1 MEPGDATLGDP
12 TPQVVGHWVLHHVAT
27 TGSTNADLWAMAE
40 AAAPDRTA
48 LRADHQT
55 SGKGRL
61 DRRWEA
67 PAGENLLLSLLFRE
81 IPEDPGTLV
90 HAVAVAASR
99 ACEAVAGVDA
109 TLKWPNDLL
118 GADGTRKMAGILAQA
133 GPISGSR
140 PSFVIVG
147 LGLNVNWSPDD
158 ATSLSREAGGR
169 PVIVGDVCRAVL
181 EQLDDVM
188 TWSATRLHDEYRRR
202 LGTLGREVRVEVSA
216 DETVEGRALD
226 VETDG
231 RLVVLDRCGVTHRFA
246 VGDVV
251 HVRTTNFEA

>member
-1 MEPGDATLGDP
+1 VDP
-12 TPQVVGHWVLHHVAT
+12 
-27 TGSTNADLWAMAE
+27 
-40 AAAPDRTA
+40 
-48 LRADHQT
+48 
-55 SGKGRL
+55 
-61 DRRWEA
+61 
-67 PAGENLLLSLLFRE
+67 
-81 IPEDPGTLV
+81 
-90 HAVAVAASR
+90 
-99 ACEAVAGVDA
+99 

-158 ATSLSREAGGR
+158 ATSLSGEAGGR

-181 EQLDDVM
+181 EQLDDVT

-202 LGTLGREVRVEVSA
+202 LGTLGREVRVEVNA
-216 DETVEGRALD
+216 EETVEGRALD

>member
-40 AAAPDRTA
+40 AGAPDRTA

-158 ATSLSREAGGR
+158 ATSLSGEAGGR

-202 LGTLGREVRVEVSA
+202 LGTLGREVRVEVNA
-216 DETVEGRALD
+216 EETVEGRALD

>member
-1 MEPGDATLGDP
+1 
-12 TPQVVGHWVLHHVAT
+12 
-27 TGSTNADLWAMAE
+27 MAE
-40 AAAPDRTA
+40 AGAPDRTA

-158 ATSLSREAGGR
+158 ATSLSGEAGGR
-169 PVIVGDVCRAVL
+169 PVNVGDVCRAVL

-202 LGTLGREVRVEVSA
+202 LGTLGREVRVEVNA
-216 DETVEGRALD
+216 EETVEGRALD